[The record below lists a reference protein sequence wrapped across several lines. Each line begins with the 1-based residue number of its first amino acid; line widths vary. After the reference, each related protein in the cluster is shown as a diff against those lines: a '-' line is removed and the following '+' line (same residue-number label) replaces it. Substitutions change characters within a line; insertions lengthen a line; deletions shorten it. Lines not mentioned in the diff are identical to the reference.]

1 MKAVSKHD
9 NIRIIK
15 INNCKSLSGKS
26 TLEYQIGCL
35 GDTDIYV
42 RVAKNSSSG
51 WFSKEWVAIQKIIT
65 VLESCKFPLT
75 SYALQTIFAGKSVNT
90 AAFLFAALKEEG
102 LVANN
107 PDNPR
112 CYLLQSVDSFMQ
124 PIKVLISSGVTLQD
138 TSIKASKPSAVNI
151 DDDIIPVL
159 VSSSKSASGKTKS
172 QANKG

>member
-1 MKAVSKHD
+1 MKAVTKPD

-15 INNCKSLSGKS
+15 SNSCKSLSGKS
-26 TLEYQIGCL
+26 TLEYQIGCH
-35 GDTDIYV
+35 GDSDIYV

-65 VLESCKFPLT
+65 VLESSKFPLT
-75 SYALQTIFAGKSVNT
+75 SYTLQTFFTGKSVNT
-90 AAFLFAALKEEG
+90 AAFIFAALKEEG

-112 CYLLQSVDSFMQ
+112 CYVLQSVDSFTQ

-138 TSIKASKPSAVNI
+138 TLVKASKVSAVNI

-159 VSSSKSASGKTKS
+159 ASSSKPASGKTKT
-172 QANKG
+172 QAHKP